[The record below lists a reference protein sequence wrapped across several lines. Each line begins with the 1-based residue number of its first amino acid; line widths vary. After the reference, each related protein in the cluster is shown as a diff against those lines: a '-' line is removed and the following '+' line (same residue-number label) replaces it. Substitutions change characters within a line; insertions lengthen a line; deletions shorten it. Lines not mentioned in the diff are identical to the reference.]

1 MLVPKLGSISIIP
14 IAVKYWDDCRDYS
27 IPMFMM
33 AFAVFATLYELFK
46 FTTNADRPNPSAR
59 DRRRKRCGSV
69 TSQHALPSR
78 RRPHGQRYLRLRR
91 LDDVG
96 ALHLGLGECCC
107 RRLSL
112 RRVG

>member
-14 IAVKYWDDCRDYS
+14 LAVKYWDDCRDYS

-33 AFAVFATLYELFK
+33 AFAVFATVYELFK

-59 DRRRKRCGSV
+59 VRCRKRCGSV
-69 TSQHALPSR
+69 ASQHALPSR

-96 ALHLGLGECCC
+96 ALHLGLSECCC